1 MDHNRL
7 KGRSPF
13 PFETLAVAVAFSPR
27 LDALLAE
34 ARRLASIF
42 NARLLLIH
50 VGQNTPDKEES
61 LKRKCTRAG
70 ISHDTEILWRDGDPV
85 SVLLETC
92 KENIIDLLL
101 LGALQRESMFRY
113 YLGSVARGLSRR
125 AKCSLLMLT
134 EPKIDGSSFQNIV
147 VSCTENPKTLPTLNT
162 AVYFAGGVGCREIQV
177 VKEVDQVGLAM
188 ALSDDSTSSDR
199 DRVKEQLS
207 RDAEETIQR
216 KISAYNTEEITLH
229 SNVLF
234 GRPGFVIRQYAEGCK
249 ADLLVINSPDS
260 SYGLMDR
267 IFTHDM
273 EYILEDLP
281 CNILIVHSRTA
292 NIT

>member
-1 MDHNRL
+1 MNYNRL

-34 ARRLASIF
+34 ASRLANIF
-42 NARLLLIH
+42 NARLFLIH
-50 VGQNTPDKEES
+50 AGRKNPEKEEL
-61 LKRKCTRAG
+61 LKEKCAHAG
-70 ISHDTEILWRDGDPV
+70 ISHETEILWHDGDPV

-92 KENIIDLLL
+92 KENMIDLLL

-113 YLGSVARGLSRR
+113 YLGSVARGLSRK

-134 EPKIDGSSFQNIV
+134 EPEIDGSSFQNIV
-147 VSCTENPKTLPTLNT
+147 VSCTENPKTLSTLNT
-162 AVYFAGGVGCREIQV
+162 AVYFAHCTGCREIQV

-188 ALSDDSTSSDR
+188 ALSDDSTTSDR
-199 DRVKEQLS
+199 NRVREQLS
-207 RDAEETIQR
+207 KDAQETIQT
-216 KISAYNTEEITLH
+216 KISTLNNDNISLH
-229 SNVLF
+229 GTVLF
-234 GRPGFVIRQYAEGCK
+234 GRPGFEIRKYAKGCK

-281 CNILIVHSRTA
+281 CNILIVHSRNT